1 MNGKICRRYISY
13 TEGNL
18 SREEYVEISR
28 AYNEQIQSAEQ
39 KITDIEE
46 KQATESMK
54 MTDQQTIAKEVETH
68 FFLEEY
74 DGEKLNQVID
84 AIYVSHD
91 GKIEVLFKRDDIL
104 REVGVA

>member
-1 MNGKICRRYISY
+1 M
-13 TEGNL
+13 
-18 SREEYVEISR
+18 SR

-39 KITDIEE
+39 KIADIEE

-54 MTDQQTIAKEVETH
+54 TTEQQIVAKEVETH

-84 AIYVSHD
+84 AIYVAHD
-91 GKIEVLFKRDDIL
+91 GKIEVAFKRDDIL